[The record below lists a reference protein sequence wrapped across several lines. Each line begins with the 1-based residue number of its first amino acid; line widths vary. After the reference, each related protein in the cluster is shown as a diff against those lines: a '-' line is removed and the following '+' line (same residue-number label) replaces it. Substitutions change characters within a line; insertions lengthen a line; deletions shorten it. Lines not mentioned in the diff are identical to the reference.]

1 MLLWCLKSLHP
12 AISIIFGALVLGVQN
27 VGGNASKSGI
37 QKGDTVI
44 YASSFFGDE
53 LWPTDSKG
61 LTNSA
66 ISAAPSPVALVYV
79 RATSVHLSMQ
89 ASFPL
94 YFHHPALQIPRL
106 RDVCVGLPPHYPWSD
121 CMSGPINGCCHVSGL
136 HTLAA

>member
-1 MLLWCLKSLHP
+1 MLLWFLKRLHA
-12 AISIIFGALVLGVQN
+12 AIPSIFAALVLAVQN

-79 RATSVHLSMQ
+79 RATSVHLCLQ
-89 ASFPL
+89 ASFL
-94 YFHHPALQIPRL
+94 LRLPALQIPRL
-106 RDVCVGLPPHYPWSD
+106 RDTCVALPPHCPWSD
-121 CMSGPINGCCHVSGL
+121 CMSGPIMAAAMY
-136 HTLAA
+136 LACIR